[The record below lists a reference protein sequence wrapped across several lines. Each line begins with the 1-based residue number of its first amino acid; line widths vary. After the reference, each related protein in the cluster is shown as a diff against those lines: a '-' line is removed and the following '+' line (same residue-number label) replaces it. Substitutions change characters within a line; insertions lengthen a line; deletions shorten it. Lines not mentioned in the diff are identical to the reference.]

1 MGDFQTL
8 WERKENTKEEHSTDG
23 ASFSFLLRWIITLKA
38 NNISK
43 VPFQQFRP
51 LLSGCTADKSCSL
64 LIFPIEKRTPKYFFL
79 MLLFWSL
86 LLCEEEG
93 DDGGGGELKKKDQA
107 RVSFDVY
114 FDVILSG
121 LGIIPASQ
129 LVMLYQTNNRRQQ
142 PSSHMDR
149 SR

>member
-1 MGDFQTL
+1 
-8 WERKENTKEEHSTDG
+8 
-23 ASFSFLLRWIITLKA
+23 
-38 NNISK
+38 
-43 VPFQQFRP
+43 
-51 LLSGCTADKSCSL
+51 
-64 LIFPIEKRTPKYFFL
+64 

-86 LLCEEEG
+86 LLCEEE